1 MQDTYD
7 EGSISLE
14 WYDEMNDSMSQHP
27 SAGLGLAYL
36 FIHDILDVCN
46 SIGVNA
52 KNEWKWYYYLKRQRF
67 FSFGNTVF
75 IWYCDYPR
83 DSHNMQ

>member
-27 SAGLGLAYL
+27 SAGLELAYL
-36 FIHDILDVCN
+36 FIHV
-46 SIGVNA
+46 
-52 KNEWKWYYYLKRQRF
+52 
-67 FSFGNTVF
+67 
-75 IWYCDYPR
+75 
-83 DSHNMQ
+83 